1 MTQSQCSVDGS
12 KGVDGAYHTNA
23 VPAPVVLIA
32 LYLNRCPDGCTV
44 TAGADDARADTS
56 SVAAGTLTKL
66 PRLDL
71 AWAQL
76 VICVRDRVA
85 PYDVQVVTEEPV
97 DGEYVEVMIAGLPSE
112 VGVAD
117 VEGIAPRACEAQ
129 SYGLAFAFGNRYDL
143 LAEPERALDLCWTV
157 AREAG
162 HLWGLDDVA
171 DCHDV
176 MGPRDCDASPW
187 FTRAPLAS
195 ADSCREIQDAHAL
208 LVERLGAGVDAG
220 PPLVEIER
228 SAFAVTSARAIAR
241 VEVDGEPVELDDDG
255 RYTGLPAGP
264 VQVRAFDDLGR
275 MGGADGV
282 IDDAGGCSTGG
293 TGGAVLAAL
302 ALLSLPCRRRA

>member
-1 MTQSQCSVDGS
+1 
-12 KGVDGAYHTNA
+12 

-44 TAGADDARADTS
+44 AAGADDARVDSS

-76 VICVRDRVA
+76 VICVRDLVA
-85 PYDVQVVTEEPV
+85 PYDVQVVTEAPL
-97 DGEYVEVMIAGLPSE
+97 DGDFVEVMIAGLPGE

-117 VEGIAPRACEAQ
+117 DALGIAPRACSPQ
-129 SYGLAFAFGNRYDL
+129 PYGLAFAFGNRYDL

-162 HLWGLDDVA
+162 HLWGLDDVD

-176 MGPRDCDASPW
+176 MGARDCDARPW

-195 ADSCREIQDAHAL
+195 AESCRETQDAHAL

-220 PPLVEIER
+220 PPLVAIDG
-228 SAFAVTSARAIAR
+228 SGFTVTSARAVAR
-241 VEVDGEPVELDDDG
+241 VEVDGEPVSLEADG
-255 RYTGLPAGP
+255 RYTLDRSGP

-282 IDDAGGCSTGG
+282 VDDGGGCSTGG

-302 ALLSLPCRRRA
+302 ALLSLPRRRRA